1 MSVPFS
7 HTQKPGGDN
16 QYSVL
21 YEKGFRYDATLLGG
35 TGSLDP
41 HGQPPWPVTL
51 DTLWPNCLTP
61 KCPKNSYPGLWELP
75 ITRLANPVNGRP
87 CAYLDACLVSLK
99 TSTDVY
105 KLLYQ
110 NFRYNYD
117 SNRAPMII
125 NIQTKTLRSATAV
138 GGIKK
143 FLNKLLSDAHDDTWI
158 LTMQDALDW
167 IQSPIP
173 ISELGSSDT
182 WACPDRNFHA
192 CNMDSDDEE
201 SRRKAKNMESPF
213 RSLIFVDSLW
223 IYQIVFLV
231 FAYLVLLRHD
241 SRQNK

>member
-1 MSVPFS
+1 MSLFWDELPLPIPPFLYLAPSRRTCFVPIR
-7 HTQKPGGDN
+7 
-16 QYSVL
+16 
-21 YEKGFRYDATLLGG
+21 E
-35 TGSLDP
+35 
-41 HGQPPWPVTL
+41 L
-51 DTLWPNCLTP
+51 DTPLTVP
-61 KCPKNSYPGLWELP
+61 
-75 ITRLANPVNGRP
+75 
-87 CAYLDACLVSLK
+87 
-99 TSTDVY
+99 
-105 KLLYQ
+105 Q
-110 NFRYNYD
+110 
-117 SNRAPMII
+117 
-125 NIQTKTLRSATAV
+125 TLRSATAV